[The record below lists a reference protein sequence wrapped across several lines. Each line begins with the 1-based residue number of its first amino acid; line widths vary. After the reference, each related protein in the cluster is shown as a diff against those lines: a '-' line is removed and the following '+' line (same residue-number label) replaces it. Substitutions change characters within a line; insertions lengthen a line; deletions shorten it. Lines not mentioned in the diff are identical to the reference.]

1 MAGAALLTPGDVSV
15 IRRYVRTKY
24 APMPAANQAEI
35 IADAIVR
42 TIRKRLPEWPEAL
55 RADVADRLVAS
66 CVVGE
71 QREVYPTD
79 VLRVCGDLALA
90 DEAHAISLLGWLNDW
105 TDEAW
110 TLDRIAERSEQGLIL
125 RSDSADMLISR
136 ATPIGSASS
145 MDASRGNANLNV
157 KCSMRADVVH
167 TVTTANDSATPR
179 TGWLA
184 PTALRPLVL
193 AAVTLLALAG
203 ILLASMQRS
212 DRVAEAPPSD
222 FIADGALMQPVP
234 NQADESAPFAYSP
247 FNAEAVRSYLAD
259 RDSLLVERPYFE
271 AIVESARRHGIDPL
285 LLFAVAGQEQGFVP
299 KSAKKAK
306 QIANNPFN
314 VFNSWETYNTNISD
328 SSSIAAKLL
337 AKLAAGIPEGE
348 EPFAWM
354 NRTYAEDPRWSDGVR
369 AIYDKLKSL
378 GREQEQ
384 EKEQREAGIL

>member
-24 APMPAANQAEI
+24 SPMPAANQAEI

-71 QREVYPTD
+71 QRDVYPTD

-90 DEAHAISLLGWLNDW
+90 HEAHAISLLGWLNDW

-110 TLDRIAERSEQGLIL
+110 TLDRIADRTEQGLVL
-125 RSDSADMLISR
+125 RSDPAEMLISR
-136 ATPIGSASS
+136 ATSFDSASPIN
-145 MDASRGNANLNV
+145 ASRGNANPNV
-157 KCSMRADVVH
+157 KSGMSADAAH
-167 TVTTANDSATPR
+167 ADTAANDVATPR
-179 TGWLA
+179 TGWLS

-193 AAVTLLALAG
+193 ATMTLLALAG
-203 ILLASMQRS
+203 ILLATMQRS
-212 DRVAEAPPSD
+212 DRAAEAPRSD
-222 FIADGALMQPVP
+222 FIADGTAMQPSS
-234 NQADESAPFAYSP
+234 NQAIASALFAYSP
-247 FNAEAVRSYLAD
+247 FDTEAVRTYLAG
-259 RDSLLVERPYFE
+259 RDSLLAERPYFE
-271 AIVESARRHGIDPL
+271 AIVESARQHGIDPL

-378 GREQEQ
+378 GRQQEG
-384 EKEQREAGIL
+384 EKEQQEAGIL

>member
-1 MAGAALLTPGDVSV
+1 
-15 IRRYVRTKY
+15 
-24 APMPAANQAEI
+24 MPAANQAEI

-105 TDEAW
+105 TDDVW
-110 TLDRIAERSEQGLIL
+110 TLDRIADRTEQGLVL
-125 RSDSADMLISR
+125 RSDPAEMLFTR
-136 ATPIGSASS
+136 ATSIDSASHINV
-145 MDASRGNANLNV
+145 SRSNANLKAKSGIN
-157 KCSMRADVVH
+157 ADAAH
-167 TVTTANDSATPR
+167 ADTAVNDSATPR
-179 TGWLA
+179 TGWLSPA
-184 PTALRPLVL
+184 ALRPLVL
-193 AAVTLLALAG
+193 AAMTLLTLAG
-203 ILLASMQRS
+203 ILLATMQRS
-212 DRVAEAPPSD
+212 DRAAQSPRSN
-222 FIADGALMQPVP
+222 FIADEAAFQPAP
-234 NQADESAPFAYSP
+234 NQTDDSAPFAYAP
-247 FNAEAVRSYLAD
+247 FDTEAVRTYLAG
-259 RDSLLVERPYFE
+259 RNSLLAERPYFE

-328 SSSIAAKLL
+328 SSGIAAKLL

-369 AIYDKLKSL
+369 AIYDKLISL
-378 GREQEQ
+378 GR
-384 EKEQREAGIL
+384 